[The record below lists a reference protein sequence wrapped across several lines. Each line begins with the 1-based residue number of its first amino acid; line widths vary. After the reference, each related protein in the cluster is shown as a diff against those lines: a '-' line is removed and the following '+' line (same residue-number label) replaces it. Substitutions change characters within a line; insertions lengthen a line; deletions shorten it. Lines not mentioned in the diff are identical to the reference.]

1 MVRPFHAEQ
10 LRPGKLAARNLPDNA
25 ATILLGLAMICALAY
40 AARTV
45 AIWLHMPTMISAVL
59 LGYGAA
65 FVLPAE
71 WAMPGANVATGLM
84 LRLGVALL
92 GLRISFDQIA
102 ALGPTTAIAIPL
114 IMAATILSVTLL
126 CKRFLGDPSFG
137 LLAGGAIAIC
147 GASAAMA
154 LSSVLPANPRSR
166 ASTLLVVICVTALS
180 TIAMLLYPLLVP
192 ALGLSDFSAGV
203 LLGASIHDV
212 AQVVGAGYTLSDAV
226 GENAIIVKLYR
237 VALLA
242 PILAII
248 QVTQIGSRTEGG
260 RASWPLPPWFVVV
273 FAGLC
278 ITNSLWVV
286 PGIVIAKAGDL
297 SSFFLLAAVTALG
310 FKTSWRS
317 LSAAG
322 VVPIV
327 IMVAGSLLILAL
339 SLLLVLP

>member
-1 MVRPFHAEQ
+1 MVRHFHAEQ
-10 LRPGKLAARNLPDNA
+10 PRPGKLAARILPDNA
-25 ATILLGLAMICALAY
+25 ATILLGLAMICALAL
-40 AARTV
+40 AARSL
-45 AIWLHMPTMISAVL
+45 AIWLHLPTMISAIV

-65 FVLPAE
+65 FVVPAE
-71 WAMPGANVATGLM
+71 RVMPGADVATGLL

-102 ALGPTTAIAIPL
+102 ALGLMTAIAIPL
-114 IMAATILSVTLL
+114 IMATTILSVTLL
-126 CKRFLGDPSFG
+126 CKRFLGDTSFG

-154 LSSVLPANPRSR
+154 LSTVLPATRT
-166 ASTLLVVICVTALS
+166 STLLVVICVTALS
-180 TIAMLLYPLLVP
+180 TIAMLVYPLLVS
-192 ALGLSDFSAGV
+192 AVGLGDLLAGV

-248 QVTQIGSRTEGG
+248 QMTQIGSRTEGG
-260 RASWPLPPWFVVV
+260 RASWPLPPWFLVV

-278 ITNSLWVV
+278 ITNTLWVV
-286 PGIVIAKAGDL
+286 PGIVIAMAGDL

-339 SLLLVLP
+339 SLLMVMQ